1 MRFLSGN
8 FIKFIVAPCLVFI
21 CICSIACDP
30 AGKTNFTKADFEKL
44 RWLEGTWR
52 GTDTDGKNQFYER
65 YRLVDESKIETE
77 SLSDATLSKIDERS
91 ATYLENGSIY
101 HRDGDRLWTATK
113 LDDSTIEFAPK
124 EKAAHS
130 FRWKKESADAWTA
143 TMIAKDAHGGTHETV
158 YRLERIK

>member
-8 FIKFIVAPCLVFI
+8 FIKFIIASCVVFI
-21 CICSIACDP
+21 SVSSIACNLAD
-30 AGKTNFTKADFEKL
+30 KTNFTKADFEKL

-65 YRLVDESKIETE
+65 YRPVDEAKIETE
-77 SLSDATLSKIDERS
+77 SFSDAALSEIDRRS
-91 ATYLENGSIY
+91 ITYLENGSIY
-101 HRDGDRLWTATK
+101 HRDGDLLWTATK

-130 FRWKKESADAWTA
+130 FRWKKESADVWTA
-143 TMIAKDAHGGTHETV
+143 TMSAKDAHGSTHETV

>member
-8 FIKFIVAPCLVFI
+8 FIKFIIGLGIVFI
-21 CICSIACDP
+21 SVFAIACNQ

-52 GTDTDGKNQFYER
+52 GADTDGKNQFYER
-65 YRLVDESKIETE
+65 YRLVDEAKIETE
-77 SLSDATLSKIDERS
+77 SFSDATLSKIDRRS
-91 ATYLENGSIY
+91 VTYLENGSIY
-101 HRDGDRLWTATK
+101 HKDGDLLWTATK

-124 EKAAHS
+124 EKAANS

-143 TMIAKDAHGGTHETV
+143 TMTAKDAHGGTNETV